1 MDDAWN
7 YSMWVEVYNAGT
19 AAVNQRD
26 YYFTDD
32 PAVPQKWRP
41 ASKSIAAGGY
51 SVLYFEREDRTG
63 HAAFKLEPEGGTL
76 YLTKNNEVVD
86 QITYPAQYRNA
97 SYGRR
102 VDGGAEWVFFAQS
115 SPNAGNAGKSI
126 ANQLCAKPVFSKAGG
141 FYSGTQKITFA
152 APAAGE
158 TIYYTT
164 NGAEPT
170 EKSTRYTGQEISI
183 TQTTCLRAA
192 AFAPQSLPSGIT
204 TATYFINYRN
214 INLPIVSIVT
224 EQKNLTDNTIGIY
237 VEGTNGIPG
246 PCDESPKNYFQDW
259 DRPANFEIFDVNK
272 TLQLSQEVDIGIAGN
287 CSMGNPQKSLK
298 IQPRKKLG
306 VNRLGY
312 DFFPNKKGNPY
323 KDIQLRNSGN
333 DFWYT
338 MMRDAFLQT
347 LIIGRM
353 DIDYL
358 AYEPAVCFMNGEYYG
373 VQNLRERSN
382 KDYLFSNYGL
392 DEEDF
397 YLYEPWEMQY
407 NAPFKSMVDYAKNNN
422 IASAAVYDSVS
433 KLIDIDN
440 LVSYVVS
447 ELYYGNQDAINAD
460 WGTNNIKGWKK
471 INGGKWRF
479 ILYDTDY
486 SFNIYNERPA
496 SHNALQPFMT
506 TGDWFGKMFQRFM
519 VNPDFKNK
527 FIRRFCV
534 QLSSTFAPQRVDS
547 IMAAMA
553 ARIAPEIPY
562 HKQRWAASG
571 YWSNFT
577 DEIAKMK
584 TYADARPNAVY
595 GHLRSQFF
603 SGLSSNDY
611 LKYIRL
617 SSNIGAASYHFF
629 DEPIID
635 DNINLR
641 YFKNQPVKVVANNV
655 QGYTFTKWE
664 VAHNGVPQA
673 DVSTDTFLLE
683 ALSTDISLQA
693 IYTATAAATPKRIFV
708 NEMSGNNKWLEIYND
723 ENEAVDLTDYIIQ
736 KIDEDSKTAD
746 WKIPAGTSIAAKGF
760 LSWEQDSKNADG
772 STFTWGISP
781 KKDVAFKIF
790 DNNGVELDYFEV
802 RSNLYSDGGGKTV
815 GRKPDGGA
823 LLVIFEQGTRDATN
837 FVEPAHKK
845 LYINEMSGNDKWL
858 EIYNDEDTE
867 VDLTDYII
875 QKIDEDGKPADWTIP
890 AGTIISAKGFLSWE
904 QDSKNA
910 DGSTFTWG
918 ISAKKDVAF
927 KIFDNNNVELDYFE
941 VRSNLYSDGGGKTVG
956 RTPDGG
962 TQLVVFEQGTRDA
975 SNGIIAPPD
984 PPTPPSPP
992 VVTSSVKLYINEIS
1006 GNDKWLEIYNAED
1019 AARDLTGYIIRKID
1033 EDGKPT
1039 DWAIPAGTSIAAK
1052 GFLSWTQNEP
1062 NSFTWGISAS
1072 KDVAFVIIDNEGD
1085 TTDYFEVR
1093 SPLYSSGNGKTV
1105 GRATDGGTPLVVFL
1119 SGTKNKSNTLPS
1131 NDIALSSLVV
1141 SAGNL
1146 DPAFAP
1152 ATTTYTVNAGGGVS
1166 SASVTAA
1173 ARHAAATVAGNVTD
1187 AALQIGATTTV
1198 AIVVTAE
1205 DGVTTQTYTVNIYRK
1220 SNDATLQNLTVSLGA
1235 LSPAFSSGVTDYT
1248 VNVNNNITTIGI
1260 TGTANHSKASVAGNT
1275 TQRPLS
1281 VGNNAIALTVTAEDG
1296 TQKTYTITVIRAIAT
1311 AVETSNAEPLQV
1323 YPNPVTNGEL
1333 RVENGEL
1340 NAGDKIEIY
1349 NVNGTKVF
1357 ETSLSIVHYPVS
1369 IDISHLPAGVYIVK
1383 VGNKVGKVVK
1393 Q

>member
-1 MDDAWN
+1 MKKLPLSILLVLLVCGANAQLKINELMPKNISASMDDAWN

-32 PAVPQKWRP
+32 SATKQKWRP
-41 ASKSIAAGGY
+41 VSKSIAAGGY

-63 HAAFKLEPEGGTL
+63 HATFKLEPEGGTL

-102 VDGGAEWVFFAQS
+102 VDGGAEWVFFAES
-115 SPNAGNAGKSI
+115 SPNASNNGKSI
-126 ANQLCAKPVFSKAGG
+126 ANQLCAKPVFSKVGG

-164 NGAEPT
+164 DASEPT
-170 EKSTRYTGQEISI
+170 EQSKKYTAGQEISI
-183 TQTTCLRAA
+183 TKTTCVRAA
-192 AFAPQSLPSGIT
+192 AFAPQRLPSSIT
-204 TATYFINYRN
+204 TATYFINQRN

-237 VEGTNGIPG
+237 VEGTNGITG
-246 PCDESPKNYFQDW
+246 PCDGAKSNYYQDW

-287 CSMGNPQKSLK
+287 CSMSNPQKSLK

-312 DFFPNKKGNPY
+312 DFFPSKKGNPY

-422 IASAAVYDSVS
+422 IATAAVYDSVS

-447 ELYYGNQDAINAD
+447 ELYYGDQDAINAD

-486 SFNIYNERPA
+486 SFNIYGGGENDRPA

-506 TGDWFGKMFQRFM
+506 TNDWFGKMFQRFM
-519 VNPDFKNK
+519 VNQDFKNK

-534 QLSSTFAPQRVDS
+534 QLSSTFAPQRVNS
-547 IMAAMA
+547 IMDAMA
-553 ARIAPEIPY
+553 ARIAPEMPY
-562 HKQRWAASG
+562 HKQRWTTSEYN

-577 DEIAKMK
+577 DEINKMK
-584 TYADARPNAVY
+584 TYANARPNAVY

-603 SGLSSNDY
+603 SGLSSSNY
-611 LKYIRL
+611 LQYIRL
-617 SSNIGAASYHFF
+617 SSNIGEASYHFF

-635 DNINLR
+635 DNIDLR
-641 YFKNQPVKVVANNV
+641 YFKNQPVKVVADNV

-664 VAHNGVPQA
+664 VAYNGVPQP
-673 DVSTDTFLLE
+673 DVSSDTFLLD
-683 ALSTDISLQA
+683 ALTQDISLRA

-708 NEMSGNNKWLEIYND
+708 NEMSGNDKWLEIYND
-723 ENEAVDLTDYIIQ
+723 ENEAVDLTGYVIQ
-736 KIDEDSKTAD
+736 KIDEDGGFANWT
-746 WKIPAGTSIAAKGF
+746 IPASTGIAAKGF
-760 LSWEQDSKNADG
+760 LSWEQDSKN
-772 STFTWGISP
+772 
-781 KKDVAFKIF
+781 K
-790 DNNGVELDYFEV
+790 
-802 RSNLYSDGGGKTV
+802 
-815 GRKPDGGA
+815 
-823 LLVIFEQGTRDATN
+823 
-837 FVEPAHKK
+837 
-845 LYINEMSGNDKWL
+845 
-858 EIYNDEDTE
+858 
-867 VDLTDYII
+867 
-875 QKIDEDGKPADWTIP
+875 
-890 AGTIISAKGFLSWE
+890 
-904 QDSKNA
+904 

-927 KIFDNNNVELDYFE
+927 KVFDNNNVELDYFE

-962 TQLVVFEQGTRDA
+962 TQLVVFAQGTRDA
-975 SNGIIAPPD
+975 SNGIIAPPE
-984 PPTPPSPP
+984 PPTPPSPPAPP

-1006 GNDKWLEIYNAED
+1006 GNDKWLEIYNAEN

-1033 EDGKPT
+1033 EDGKPA

-1052 GFLSWTQNEP
+1052 GFLSWKQNVG
-1062 NSFTWGISAS
+1062 NGFTWGISAN

-1093 SPLYSSGNGKTV
+1093 SPLYSNGSNRTV
-1105 GRATDGGTPLVVFL
+1105 GRTPDGDNTLVVFL
-1119 SGTKNKSNTLPS
+1119 TGSKGASNRLIS
-1131 NDIALSSLVV
+1131 NNILLSAWVV
-1141 SAGNL
+1141 N
-1146 DPAFAP
+1146 DNVYPVP
-1152 ATTTYTVNAGGGVS
+1152 DN
-1166 SASVTAA
+1166 SASYEISVHHSVSEA
-1173 ARHAAATVAGNVTD
+1173 VVM
-1187 AALQIGATTTV
+1187 
-1198 AIVVTAE
+1198 AI
-1205 DGVTTQTYTVNIYRK
+1205 TQDST
-1220 SNDATLQNLTVSLGA
+1220 TLQG
-1235 LSPAFSSGVTDYT
+1235 
-1248 VNVNNNITTIGI
+1248 
-1260 TGTANHSKASVAGNT
+1260 TGTY
-1275 TQRPLS
+1275 PLT
-1281 VGNNAIALTVTAEDG
+1281 VGNNKINITVTAEDSVTKG
-1296 TQKTYTITVIRAIAT
+1296 NYTLTIIRGVIPTSIAG
-1311 AVETSNAEPLQV
+1311 ANNSSSLPFV
-1323 YPNPVTNGEL
+1323 YPNPTTNGQLTIDNRQLTIDNRQLTIDNRQLTIDNRQLTIDNRQLTIDNEQL
-1333 RVENGEL
+1333 
-1340 NAGDKIEIY
+1340 IIY
-1349 NVNGTKVF
+1349 NLSGGIVGIYEILNGANT
-1357 ETSLSIVHYPVS
+1357 TINVS
-1369 IDISHLPAGVYIVK
+1369 NLPTGAYIIK
-1383 VGNKVGKVVK
+1383 VGGKMAKVVK

>member
-1 MDDAWN
+1 MKKLPLSILLVLLVCGANAQLKINELMPKNISASMDDAWN
-7 YSMWVEVYNAGT
+7 YSMWVEVYNEGT

-32 PAVPQKWRP
+32 SAAKQKWRP
-41 ASKSIAAGGY
+41 VSKNIAAKGFN
-51 SVLYFEREDRTG
+51 VLYFEREDRAG
-63 HAAFKLEPEGGTL
+63 HATFKLEPEGGTL
-76 YLTKNNEVVD
+76 YLTKNNKVVD
-86 QITYPAQYRNA
+86 QITYPAQYRNS

-102 VDGGAEWVFFAQS
+102 VDGGAEWLFFAES
-115 SPNAGNAGKSI
+115 SPNASNNGKSI

-164 NGAEPT
+164 DASEPT
-170 EKSTRYTGQEISI
+170 EQSKKYTAGQEISI
-183 TQTTCLRAA
+183 TKTTCVRAA
-192 AFAPQSLPSGIT
+192 TFAPQRLPSSIT
-204 TATYFINYRN
+204 TATYFINQRN

-237 VEGTNGIPG
+237 VKGTNGITG
-246 PCDESPKNYFQDW
+246 PCDGAKSNYYQDW

-287 CSMGNPQKSLK
+287 CSMSNPQKSLK

-312 DFFPNKKGNPY
+312 DFFPSKKGNPY

-422 IASAAVYDSVS
+422 IATAAVYDSVS

-447 ELYYGNQDAINAD
+447 ELYYGDQDAINAD

-486 SFNIYNERPA
+486 SFDIYNQRSA

-506 TGDWFGKMFQRFM
+506 TNDWFGKMFQRFM

-534 QLSSTFAPQRVDS
+534 QLSSTFAPQRVNS
-547 IMAAMA
+547 IMDAMA
-553 ARIAPEIPY
+553 ARIAPEMPY
-562 HKQRWAASG
+562 HKQRWTTSEYN

-577 DEIAKMK
+577 DEINKMK
-584 TYADARPNAVY
+584 TYANARPNAVY

-603 SGLSSNDY
+603 SGLSSSNY
-611 LKYIRL
+611 LQYIRL

-635 DNINLR
+635 DNIDLR
-641 YFKNQPVKVVANNV
+641 YFRQQPITLTANEL
-655 QGYTFTKWE
+655 QDYTFDHWE
-664 VAHNGVPQA
+664 RTR
-673 DVSTDTFLLE
+673 DSITDTIWTATFSDTLNY
-683 ALSTDISLQA
+683 DISLRA
-693 IYTATAAATPKRIFV
+693 IYTATAVATPKRIFV
-708 NEMSGNNKWLEIYND
+708 NEMSGNDKWLEIYND
-723 ENEAVDLTDYIIQ
+723 ENEAVDLTGYVIQ
-736 KIDEDSKTAD
+736 KIDEDGGFANWT
-746 WKIPAGTSIAAKGF
+746 IPASTDIAAKGF
-760 LSWEQDSKNADG
+760 LSWEQDSKN
-772 STFTWGISP
+772 
-781 KKDVAFKIF
+781 K
-790 DNNGVELDYFEV
+790 
-802 RSNLYSDGGGKTV
+802 
-815 GRKPDGGA
+815 
-823 LLVIFEQGTRDATN
+823 
-837 FVEPAHKK
+837 
-845 LYINEMSGNDKWL
+845 
-858 EIYNDEDTE
+858 
-867 VDLTDYII
+867 
-875 QKIDEDGKPADWTIP
+875 
-890 AGTIISAKGFLSWE
+890 
-904 QDSKNA
+904 

-927 KIFDNNNVELDYFE
+927 KVFDNNNVELDYFE

-962 TQLVVFEQGTRDA
+962 TQLVVFAQGTRDA
-975 SNGIIAPPD
+975 SNGIIAPPE
-984 PPTPPSPP
+984 PPTPPTPPAPP

-1006 GNDKWLEIYNAED
+1006 GNDKWLEIYNAEN

-1052 GFLSWTQNEP
+1052 GFLSWKQNEP

-1072 KDVAFVIIDNEGD
+1072 KDVAFVIIDNHGD

-1119 SGTKNKSNTLPS
+1119 SGTQNKSNTLPS

-1141 SAGNL
+1141 SAGSL

-1166 SASVTAA
+1166 STSITAA

-1187 AALQIGATTTV
+1187 ATLPVGTNAFV
-1198 AIVVTAE
+1198 IVVTAE
-1205 DGVTTQTYTVNIYRK
+1205 D
-1220 SNDATLQNLTVSLGA
+1220 S
-1235 LSPAFSSGVTDYT
+1235 
-1248 VNVNNNITTIGI
+1248 ITT
-1260 TGTANHSKASVAGNT
+1260 ANYT
-1275 TQRPLS
+1275 
-1281 VGNNAIALTVTAEDG
+1281 LTIV
-1296 TQKTYTITVIRAIAT
+1296 RANST
-1311 AVETSNAEPLQV
+1311 AVETTHTLPLQV

-1333 RVENGEL
+1333 RIESGEL
-1340 NAGDKIEIY
+1340 NAGDKVEVY

-1357 ETSLSIVHYPVS
+1357 ETSLSIAHYPVS
-1369 IDISHLPAGVYIVK
+1369 IDISHLPAGVYLVK